1 MPRVVARGDNLNELN
16 ANFAQVR
23 LEVPVFL
30 NSVPK
35 CGTHLMRNIVRMF
48 VPVEQQYHT
57 VFIQHPVLRQ
67 HLGAFSPTTPK
78 LSWGHLLFSDD
89 AAIALRNVKH
99 TVLVRDP
106 YDWVLAR
113 ARFFLSENFQGS
125 LEHLKN
131 GNASVAEVLNMMIL
145 GIYEKAPTL
154 QEIFLH
160 NAIGWLGTK
169 AEIIRFE
176 DLVANLKRLE
186 TTEAEEYFSGL
197 LAKCGVESLPSDW
210 RERVRIGSDRKQSG
224 TARENLSGKT
234 GVVPDEL
241 PETQKRIVDVS
252 APGLRELLGYTRD
265 RN

>member
-1 MPRVVARGDNLNELN
+1 MPTVVARGDTLNELN
-16 ANFAQVR
+16 ANFAQVPLR
-23 LEVPVFL
+23 TPAFM

-48 VPVEQQYHT
+48 VPVEQQYHKT
-57 VFIQHPVLRQ
+57 FIQHPVLRQ
-67 HLGAFSPTTPK
+67 HLAAFSPNAPK

-89 AAIALRNVKH
+89 AAIALRHVKH

-131 GNASVAEVLNMMIL
+131 GNVAVDEVLNMMIL
-145 GIYEKAPTL
+145 GIHEKAPTL

-160 NAIGWLGTK
+160 NAIAWLGTK

-176 DLVANLKRLE
+176 DLIANLKRLDSDD
-186 TTEAEEYFSGL
+186 AEEFFGDL
-197 LAKCGVESLPSDW
+197 LAKCGIEALPKDW

-224 TARENLSGKT
+224 TARENLSGRIP
-234 GVVPDEL
+234 GMPDEL
-241 PETQKRIVDVS
+241 PEIQKRIVNHA
-252 APGLRELLGYTRD
+252 APGLRELLGY
-265 RN
+265 N